1 MADKPQKPKDDVS
14 GHRQRL
20 RNKFLEAGPGAL
32 ADYEMLE
39 LILFLA
45 QPRGDTKPL
54 AKQLIARFGSY
65 AAVISAEPKELK
77 EITGIGDAAVVF
89 FSVALGMGTGL
100 PVWQLGFMQTAL
112 GPRVVA
118 GIFGWVAGRVVC

>member
-1 MADKPQKPKDDVS
+1 MK
-14 GHRQRL
+14 GGE
-20 RNKFLEAGPGAL
+20 EALP
-32 ADYEMLE
+32 DYEMLE

-77 EITGIGDAAVVF
+77 EITGIGDAAVV
-89 FSVALGMGTGL
+89 ALKTVRDAAVRLAREEIIGA
-100 PVWQLGFMQTAL
+100 P
-112 GPRVVA
+112 
-118 GIFGWVAGRVVC
+118 GRY